1 MISEIKK
8 GERLVALLIDNNDI
22 ADGTHPIT
30 PSEWPLQALMMKR
43 SRGHVFVKHT
53 HAVLDRAT
61 ANLQEVIIVTKG
73 VVQVTVCE
81 RSGEDIGAYTVSSGQ
96 CLFLVD
102 GGYKIEVVEDATF
115 YEFKNGPHLDDKI
128 LL

>member
-1 MISEIKK
+1 
-8 GERLVALLIDNNDI
+8 
-22 ADGTHPIT
+22 
-30 PSEWPLQALMMKR
+30 MMKR